1 MTTFDNDY
9 WWSESHNRVTY
20 AASLERGER
29 LGGFL
34 CRRTGS
40 TQKAESKYALILFHY
55 YSMQWL
61 IFWTKVTKFTGLVNR
76 PASKEYV
83 APAFAWP
90 WRVHSPTGDVQQS
103 EAPTK
108 ARIAGRM
115 EIPKFWD
122 FIGINRK
129 FCVSI
134 EGNLQIWDLHRRKLA
149 KLGFIEESD
158 HYEIHREFYNSS
170 YKLRPPTKL
179 EYFPG
184 SLPRRGGGGHGSL
197 SLLVVSPACRKR
209 RSRAA
214 YVSIL
219 TTPWF
224 NRTTR

>member
-1 MTTFDNDY
+1 MY
-9 WWSESHNRVTY
+9 
-20 AASLERGER
+20 ER
-29 LGGFL
+29 LWPRWTMITNDQKAIIGLRMRQVSRGAKGYGGFL

-40 TQKAESKYALILFHY
+40 IQKAESKYALILFHY

-129 FCVSI
+129 FCISI
-134 EGNLQIWDLHRRKLA
+134 EGNLQIWDCTE
-149 KLGFIEESD
+149 G
-158 HYEIHREFYNSS
+158 N
-170 YKLRPPTKL
+170 
-179 EYFPG
+179 
-184 SLPRRGGGGHGSL
+184 
-197 SLLVVSPACRKR
+197 
-209 RSRAA
+209 
-214 YVSIL
+214 
-219 TTPWF
+219 
-224 NRTTR
+224 